1 LRSYLLSSE
10 RRRLSSCCIIFRRLV
25 PRHAKST
32 LFPYTTLFRSI
43 TAFGAC
49 GVYDAR
55 MQDSTNHDCQWD
67 AEKNDFLCHAV
78 TISKTG
84 RSEEHTSELQ
94 SRGHLVCRLL
104 LEKKNQILYSYQI
117 RTTLD
122 KTF

>member
-1 LRSYLLSSE
+1 M
-10 RRRLSSCCIIFRRLV
+10 
-25 PRHAKST
+25 
-32 LFPYTTLFRSI
+32 SI

-84 RSEEHTSELQ
+84 RTQRAFHSYF
-94 SRGHLVCRLL
+94 LL
-104 LEKKNQILYSYQI
+104 LGAKICLLSPLPAARKISSN
-117 RTTLD
+117 
-122 KTF
+122 